1 MTDQDP
7 PKIEFPCSYPIK
19 VMGDAAEDFAD
30 FVVAVMSKHA
40 GDIDGADVSVRESSK
55 GTFLSVTVTI
65 TATGVDQL
73 TMIHEELKLSRRVKM
88 VL

>member
-1 MTDQDP
+1 MTAQEP

-19 VMGDAAEDFAD
+19 VMGDAAPDFKD
-30 FVVAVMSKHA
+30 FVVAVMSRHA
-40 GDIDGADVSVRESSK
+40 GTVAETDIAIRESRN

-65 TATGVDQL
+65 TATGVEQL
-73 TMIHEELKLSRRVKM
+73 SAIHKELTDSNRVKM

>member
-1 MTDQDP
+1 MTDQAP

-19 VMGDAAEDFAD
+19 VMGDAAEDFPD
-30 FVVAVMSKHA
+30 FVVAVMSKYV
-40 GDIDGADVSVRESSK
+40 GDINDADVSVRESSK

-65 TATGVDQL
+65 TASGVDQL

>member
-1 MTDQDP
+1 MADQDP

-19 VMGDAAEDFAD
+19 VMGDAAPDFTE
-30 FVVAVMSKHA
+30 FVVAVMTKHA
-40 GDIDGADVSVRESSK
+40 GDINDTDVSVRESSK

-73 TMIHEELKLSRRVKM
+73 TMIHEEFKLSSRVKM
-88 VL
+88 VM